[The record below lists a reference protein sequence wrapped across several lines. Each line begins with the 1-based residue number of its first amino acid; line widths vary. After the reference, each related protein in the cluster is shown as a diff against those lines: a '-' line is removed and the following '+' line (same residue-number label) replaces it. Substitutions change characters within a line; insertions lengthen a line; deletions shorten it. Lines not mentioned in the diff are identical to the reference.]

1 MLSSLLLCLAP
12 AAAKEPTDRPPT
24 GKALGQLVERYLGG
38 DWQER
43 ARIRREL
50 DTQVGPLDPDTLPK
64 LRAELLKLAL
74 KQGKKLGRSGT
85 NHFFDKESKR
95 GTYIVSGTPTRALFI
110 GLHGG
115 GEGAGSA
122 ASAAGAMGGG
132 KGWGWIFP
140 EVLEKTE
147 RGWTDS
153 GTEEFVLE
161 LIQAAKR
168 TWKIDPDRIYITG
181 HSMGGFGSWTIGA
194 HHADMFAGVAPYA
207 GAPIPLYT
215 DRSQKTI
222 REIQPGILPAFFN
235 LALHVYQ
242 SGDDKNVPPEPN
254 DFAMAALKGLKAKWP
269 DGFNFR
275 YDRVEGRGHAAPKEG
290 YRPSQKWLASHARN
304 PRPRAFLWQPV
315 LDWKRQQYWI
325 HWDRLELEA
334 LLEFRVHDGNRIS
347 ITPHSGSGDVEGM
360 SVLLAPELLDLDKE
374 VVVTADGEEL
384 FRGKPV
390 HRLSTLLMTLPR
402 LDDRLLF
409 SARADL

>member
-1 MLSSLLLCLAP
+1 ML
-12 AAAKEPTDRPPT
+12 KI
-24 GKALGQLVERYLGG
+24 
-38 DWQER
+38 
-43 ARIRREL
+43 ARKH
-50 DTQVGPLDPDTLPK
+50 GPK
-64 LRAELLKLAL
+64 LR
-74 KQGKKLGRSGT
+74 GSGT
-85 NHFFDKESKR
+85 NYLYDKETKR
-95 GTYIVSGTPTRALFI
+95 GKYIVEGKPTKALFI
-110 GLHGG
+110 SLHGG
-115 GEGAGSA
+115 GVGAGSA
-122 ASAAGAMGGG
+122 ESAAGAMGGG

-147 RGWTDS
+147 RGWIDS

-168 TWKIDPDRIYITG
+168 TWKLDADRIYITG

-207 GAPIPLYT
+207 GAPIPLFA
-215 DRSQKTI
+215 DRSRKTI

-235 LALHVYQ
+235 LPLHVYQ
-242 SGDDKNVPPEPN
+242 SGDDKNVPPAPN
-254 DFAMAALKGLKAKWP
+254 DFAMAALKELKSQWK

-290 YRPSQKWLASHARN
+290 YLPSQRWLASHARN
-304 PRPRAFLWQPV
+304 ARPKAFLWQPV
-315 LDWKRQQYWI
+315 LHWKRQQYWI

-334 LLEFRVHDGNRIS
+334 LLEFRVRDGNRIE
-347 ITPHSGSGDVEGM
+347 IIPHSGSGDVEGM
-360 SVLLAPELLDLDKE
+360 SVLLAPELVDLDKE
-374 VVVTADGEEL
+374 IVVLADGEEV

-402 LDDRLLF
+402 LDDKLLF